1 MAKRRRV
8 DIKDMTDGELHS
20 LVAEASRRE
29 RWMPGGY
36 SDRRKGWTAMRIR
49 GETELERR
57 SALAGRNAKP
67 S

>member
-8 DIKDMTDGELHS
+8 DIKCMTDDELRS

-36 SDRRKGWTAMRIR
+36 SEHRRNWTAMRVR
-49 GETELERR
+49 AEKELARR
-57 SALAGRNAKP
+57 RAGFAKP
-67 S
+67 T